1 MYRKNT
7 EDALPAIGYSLFLPL
22 LWFAIVYILES
33 FISKKWN
40 VFSYIGYSDYSIL
53 HNVALVYLN
62 TCYFI
67 IIMVIFGGLFFGLL
81 AVIGEKS
88 EDAPFIRLIAFL
100 ISISMPLL
108 GIIGSIINSKNI
120 DIIEIY
126 IFIIWGGIALIFS
139 YFFLFYDGSNSLS
152 NIKIYKEPKKVQE
165 EDIQQWE
172 NRKRLNK
179 IFSYIVLPITNSC
192 VHLYLSIGTSNSL
205 IGVFLYSLF
214 MQYVCFFVVIYRF
227 TITPVLF
234 GWLFCV
240 IYPNKENNTKW
251 NIYRKLHN
259 LFANLPKNVG
269 DFLLG
274 CFFESL
280 PALILLFIVWLMY
293 KCSN

>member
-126 IFIIWGGIALIFS
+126 IFIIWGGIALILS

-152 NIKIYKEPKKVQE
+152 NIKIY
-165 EDIQQWE
+165 
-172 NRKRLNK
+172 NNGK
-179 IFSYIVLPITNSC
+179 I
-192 VHLYLSIGTSNSL
+192 G
-205 IGVFLYSLF
+205 
-214 MQYVCFFVVIYRF
+214 
-227 TITPVLF
+227 
-234 GWLFCV
+234 
-240 IYPNKENNTKW
+240 K
-251 NIYRKLHN
+251 
-259 LFANLPKNVG
+259 
-269 DFLLG
+269 D
-274 CFFESL
+274 
-280 PALILLFIVWLMY
+280 
-293 KCSN
+293 